1 MVQVPAE
8 MIKALRDTYDHGT
21 QAEISRVG
29 VTDEQVAQFVRLLE
43 HGVKQI
49 CGAPKRG
56 EGAMRLRVQ
65 VDQVAVRFY
74 MEDKG

>member
-8 MIKALRDTYDHGT
+8 MIKALRDTYDNGT

-29 VTDEQVAQFVRLLE
+29 VTDEQVGQFVRLLE

-49 CGAPKRG
+49 CGGPKRG
-56 EGAMRLRVQ
+56 EGSMRLRHQ
-65 VDQVAVRFY
+65 VDQLSIRFY
-74 MEDKG
+74 MEDRA